1 MNKIEAKAR
10 DVIRYVREATT
21 ARTPDHEIE
30 RRVIDVLWGVF
41 HNMGYVEPDEAAQ
54 EAPGEVPEFF
64 PKCYGTAKVETKKG
78 ITFVNCLMC
87 SLEDRCR
94 KENEERKAH
103 EEHVMYHYGETRLE
117 EDEEETE
124 DEEE

>member
-21 ARTPDHEIE
+21 AGTPEHEIE

-54 EAPGEVPEFF
+54 EVLAMQTIAYEEAE
-64 PKCYGTAKVETKKG
+64 AKARAEW
-78 ITFVNCLMC
+78 
-87 SLEDRCR
+87 EQD
-94 KENEERKAH
+94 
-103 EEHVMYHYGETRLE
+103 
-117 EDEEETE
+117 EDEKSRHMEDEGPETE
-124 DEEE
+124 

>member
-21 ARTPDHEIE
+21 AGTPEHEIE

-54 EAPGEVPEFF
+54 EA
-64 PKCYGTAKVETKKG
+64 
-78 ITFVNCLMC
+78 
-87 SLEDRCR
+87 
-94 KENEERKAH
+94 EREAH
-103 EEHVMYHYGETRLE
+103 EEAVLYHFGEGRLEAEDVDKSGNVIYPLCLKACPMGYTEAQIREGLCTETCESIQEDE
-117 EDEEETE
+117 EDEGE
-124 DEEE
+124 